1 MPASQIG
8 TLRETPLTIAFPCEI
23 PGGIRPSPRKSEC
36 FFFFNHVKPIF
47 NTLMIT
53 VVVKMC
59 ERLPSILLDLPICLI
74 EHSRETLNVL
84 KFKYFILNYLKRII
98 NKITSGYILI
108 DP

>member
-1 MPASQIG
+1 MPTSQIG

-84 KFKYFILNYLKRII
+84 KFKYFILTYLKRIS
-98 NKITSGYILI
+98 NKITSGYILN